1 MKVRLTKFPS
11 VVRRLNLSYEVE
23 VTGNIPSEEG
33 VVVAVEVLDEQG
45 TNNLLEFANGRM
57 GHLVRGDIIPGVLG
71 KRRALK
77 EYSGDIPTGLQV
89 GDILELICDSGLLGK
104 ISGIERGWRR
114 PVQVRVIGGLVEK
127 GTPMNIKN
135 HSIDWSKALS
145 TSAPIV
151 AVGASCMSTGKTTVI
166 CKMIKHFQEKGMTV
180 AAVKLTGVAYDGD
193 LLKFKDS
200 GADPVLSFLDAGLPS
215 TCGDPDDVVQAGL
228 GILKEVNKKDPDL
241 IVIEFGDGVLGE
253 YNVESLLRHRDIQK
267 YIKAIIFSASDIAA
281 AWGGNE
287 IVKQYGLAI
296 SLITGPA
303 VNNETG
309 VSFIEKHLNIS
320 AESNL
325 GEMPVTMQLLEK
337 NIFPSAIKNKGNLP
351 RRSCSIMATGHASA
365 LCEDA

>member
-1 MKVRLTKFPS
+1 
-11 VVRRLNLSYEVE
+11 
-23 VTGNIPSEEG
+23 G
-33 VVVAVEVLDEQG
+33 A
-45 TNNLLEFANGRM
+45 NNLLEFVNGRM
-57 GHLVRGDIIPGVLG
+57 GHLVREDVIPGVLG

-77 EYSGDIPTGLQV
+77 EYSGDIPTGLQA
-89 GDILELICDSGLLGK
+89 GDIPELICDSGLLGK

-114 PVQVRVIGGLVEK
+114 PVQIKVIGALVEE
-127 GTPMNIKN
+127 GNPLNIKN

-145 TSAPIV
+145 ISAPIV
-151 AVGASCMSTGKTTVI
+151 AVGASCMNIGKTTVV
-166 CKMIKHFQEKGMTV
+166 CKVIKHFQKKGMKV

-215 TCGDPDDVVQAGL
+215 TCGNPDDVIQAGL
-228 GILKEVNKKDPDL
+228 GVLKEVNKKHPDL

-253 YNVESLLRHRDIQK
+253 YNVECLLRHRDIQK
-267 YIKAIIFSASDIAA
+267 YIKAIIISACDIAA

-287 IVKQYGLAI
+287 IMKQYGAAI

-325 GEMPVTMQLLEK
+325 GGMPRTMQLLEK
-337 NIFPSAIKNKGNLP
+337 NIISSAIV
-351 RRSCSIMATGHASA
+351 GHGSA
-365 LCEDA
+365 